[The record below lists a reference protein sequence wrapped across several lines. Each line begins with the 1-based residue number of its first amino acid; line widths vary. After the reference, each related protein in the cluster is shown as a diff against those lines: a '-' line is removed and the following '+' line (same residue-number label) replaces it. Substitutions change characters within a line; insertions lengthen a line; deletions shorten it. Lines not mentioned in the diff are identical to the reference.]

1 MTESSTGTLGSR
13 KEWVVMGIK
22 SYSQKVK
29 GMRTFRIPT
38 GGEAN
43 SQTPV
48 LNPNSQGRLMWSIDT
63 VLFDNNGDKRKPL
76 LRESFLKLHQQ
87 GSTVQILYEFTKSMK
102 NTRAKKY

>member
-63 VLFDNNGDKRKPL
+63 VLFDNNGDKRKTFV
-76 LRESFLKLHQQ
+76 EGKLPQVTPAGLHC
-87 GSTVQILYEFTKSMK
+87 SNLV
-102 NTRAKKY
+102 